1 MPSTATFCDV
11 NKTTTKNFQVSNN
24 FRKYFTKKFTKDFVK
39 IMKVRK
45 RLITN
50 FNFLLWQLLDSHVN
64 GTGNSFSQKL
74 LSNTRLLMPIA
85 KRVIEVWCVW

>member
-1 MPSTATFCDV
+1 
-11 NKTTTKNFQVSNN
+11 
-24 FRKYFTKKFTKDFVK
+24 
-39 IMKVRK
+39 MKVRK